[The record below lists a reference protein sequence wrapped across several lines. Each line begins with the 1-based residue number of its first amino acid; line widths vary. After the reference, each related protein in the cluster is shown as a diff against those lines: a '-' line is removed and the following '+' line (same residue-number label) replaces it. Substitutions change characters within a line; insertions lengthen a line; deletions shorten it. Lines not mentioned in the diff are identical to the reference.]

1 MHRILA
7 ALIASAA
14 LLGFAAPATAQ
25 TGAMATPTKAA
36 HMSSMSSSMKKSS
49 SSMSSSMGSMKM
61 ATTACPKGQSM
72 VKGYTKKD
80 GTKVAPYCRKSK

>member
-14 LLGFAAPATAQ
+14 LLAFAAPASAQ
-25 TGAMATPTKAA
+25 TGGAMATPTKAA
-36 HMSSMSSSMKKSS
+36 STSSMGSSMKKSS
-49 SSMSSSMGSMKM
+49 SMSMGSMKM
-61 ATTACPKGQSM
+61 APTTCPKGQSM

-80 GTKVAPYCRKSK
+80 GTKVAAYCRKSK

>member
-14 LLGFAAPATAQ
+14 LLALAAPASAQ
-25 TGAMATPTKAA
+25 TGALATPTKAA

-49 SSMSSSMGSMKM
+49 SMGAVKM
-61 ATTACPKGQSM
+61 APTACPKGQSM

-80 GTKVAPYCRKSK
+80 GTKVAAYCRKSK

>member
-14 LLGFAAPATAQ
+14 LLAFAAPASAQ
-25 TGAMATPTKAA
+25 NGAMAAPTKAA
-36 HMSSMSSSMKKSS
+36 HMSSSMKKSS
-49 SSMSSSMGSMKM
+49 SMSSMGSMKM

-80 GTKVAPYCRKSK
+80 GTKVAAYCRKSK

>member
-7 ALIASAA
+7 ALIGSAA
-14 LLGFAAPATAQ
+14 LLAFAAPASAQ
-25 TGAMATPTKAA
+25 NGAMATPTKAA
-36 HMSSMSSSMKKSS
+36 HMSSMGSSMKKSS
-49 SSMSSSMGSMKM
+49 SMSSMGSMKM

-80 GTKVAPYCRKSK
+80 GTKVAAYCRKSK